1 MGRNEGSL
9 SNQERKGD
17 LSAFMRTI
25 ITQMGL
31 KSQALYE
38 VSALFLLIKIGEIWI
53 VIQRLF

>member
-1 MGRNEGSL
+1 MKLRVREEKRGSL

-31 KSQALYE
+31 KVKVIDGIL
-38 VSALFLLIKIGEIWI
+38 VDLID
-53 VIQRLF
+53 